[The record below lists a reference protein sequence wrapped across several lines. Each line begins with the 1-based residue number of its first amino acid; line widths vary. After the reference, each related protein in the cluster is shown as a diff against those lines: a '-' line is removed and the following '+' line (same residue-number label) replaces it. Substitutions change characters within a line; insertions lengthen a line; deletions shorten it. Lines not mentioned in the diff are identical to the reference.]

1 MEQLLYGIV
10 GLIAQL
16 HNYILSLNNSYEASF
31 TDKEL
36 HFLVIGALGV
46 ILVCIA
52 HPIFKLLART
62 GHVMVITFLY
72 VGTIMIVIAFAI
84 EIGQGVTGTGAM
96 EFDDIVYGIG
106 GFLAMFIVLMVI
118 RAIYHLIKRWV
129 TNDDDEWYD

>member
-129 TNDDDEWYD
+129 TKDDDEWYD

>member
-1 MEQLLYGIV
+1 MEQLLYSIV

-52 HPIFKLLART
+52 HPIFKMLART

-129 TNDDDEWYD
+129 TKGDDEWYD

>member
-1 MEQLLYGIV
+1 MEQLLYGVV

-52 HPIFKLLART
+52 HPFFKMLART
-62 GHVMVITFLY
+62 GDRKSVV
-72 VGTIMIVIAFAI
+72 
-84 EIGQGVTGTGAM
+84 
-96 EFDDIVYGIG
+96 
-106 GFLAMFIVLMVI
+106 
-118 RAIYHLIKRWV
+118 
-129 TNDDDEWYD
+129 

>member
-1 MEQLLYGIV
+1 MEQLLYSIV

-129 TNDDDEWYD
+129 TKGDDEWYD